1 MVVGNKFTQLTF
13 TPMVKAAQEL
23 NGSRHVYAS
32 REHGEVHHDLLG
44 ADESAFIAARDS
56 FYMATVSEI
65 GWPYIQHRG
74 GPEGFVRVLDEKSI
88 GFADFRGNRQYVSVG
103 NVLKDNRVALFF
115 MDYPNRTRLKVLG
128 RVRLVDLSDAAT
140 LAKLE
145 LPGYRARVE
154 RGFLIS
160 IEAFDWN
167 CPQHITPRFTLRQV
181 EQPAEPL
188 HQRIV
193 ELQAEVARCRQ
204 LPGRT

>member
-181 EQPAEPL
+181 EQFAEPL
-188 HQRIV
+188 RQRIA
-193 ELQAEVARCRQ
+193 ELEAELARCQQ